1 MSSCSWKKIQCIADE
16 KFHFAINKWDVTKQQ
31 QQQQNK
37 QEETEKKQTNNNN
50 KTKKDEQSLE
60 NSLNKLYLKKQNIV
74 R

>member
-31 QQQQNK
+31 QKQQQ